1 MSKYMKRLLYLSACL
16 LLAATACQ
24 RQQPEPAPAASIR
37 ILPVITKAT
46 ATDFENGDAIG
57 VTITRESG
65 AYATNAQFTYDG
77 TAFSGSLKWYNE
89 STDPSTIKAYYPYS
103 ANGSATFTVATDQSA
118 GTSSSDFIAAIKENV
133 LPSTEAVVLPFRHK
147 LTSIAIQV
155 ANNSNATLGDFFLK
169 GVIPTAVIADDFSAQ
184 ADAGAEAA
192 AIKVFKK
199 AEGRYAAIVPP
210 QTAILEVS
218 TTVGG
223 KEVSQKLKEA
233 NLLGGKEYTISVIV
247 NPADMQIVLSGD
259 IANWDEG
266 GDLEPDNNTGNP
278 EDSFVETLDE
288 TSGTG
293 TFTYDG
299 VEYPVVKLKD
309 GKWWMAQN
317 LAFVPQ
323 GFTPASDL
331 TAVTAGVFFPLKVN
345 DGHTAAEFDTSE
357 EGVAA
362 KGYLYQAEVA
372 LGLKVGDLTTVAAAE
387 ALAGAQGICPAGW
400 HIPSYDDMNGLIGKM
415 NSVTNSSAPYQI
427 NANGSI
433 TALNEDGFNMD
444 AFGAVTIQDNTKT
457 NGTFMGWATAY
468 PDKLSSGMFC
478 GSSYAG
484 VTYNTA
490 GDETS
495 GIKNLQFW
503 GLMAMTNKSSED
515 QYTCNGTKVSYRIA
529 GPVRCVRNAE

>member
-118 GTSSSDFIAAIKENV
+118 GTSSSDFIAAVRENV
-133 LPSTEAVVLPFRHK
+133 LPSPEAVVLPFQHK
-147 LTSIAIQV
+147 LTSITVKAV
-155 ANNSNATLGDFFLK
+155 NNSGTTLGDFVLQ
-169 GVIPTAVIADDFSAQ
+169 GLVPVAVVADDYSAQ
-184 ADAGAEAA
+184 ADATAEPA
-192 AIKVFKK
+192 AIKTCPRS
-199 AEGRYAAIVPP
+199 EGKYEAIVPP
-210 QTAILEVS
+210 QTAVITATV
-218 TTVGG
+218 TVGG
-223 KEVSQKLKEA
+223 KELSQKLQEA
-233 NLLGGKEYTISVIV
+233 TLLAGKRYTINVIV
-247 NPADMQIVLSGD
+247 NPADMKVVLSGD
-259 IANWDEG
+259 IEDWENG
-266 GDLEPDNNTGNP
+266 GDLNPDNTEEP
-278 EDSFVETLDE
+278 AAFEEHLDE
-288 TSGTG
+288 GYIS
-293 TFTYDG
+293 YEG
-299 VEYPVVKLKD
+299 VRYNVVKLKD